1 MRKAIVKSSAFLAV
15 FLISLVTISF
25 VMNQGNTDMTAPM
38 AEATLPSMAIV
49 KDGVQINQMYGYTMQ
64 METAGLRESITTVDS
79 TRQVDAVVHLYGQEI
94 AGISY
99 ELRSIDGSRL
109 IEKTKLTGTKEE
121 DSLNISFRLKDL
133 MEEGEEYSLIFVAE
147 LEDGREVRYYTRVI
161 QADYGLEEK
170 LDFVTSF
177 SEATFDPES
186 FTAAGYHKKLETSSE
201 GSDTSF
207 AEVNIHSMAST
218 VTWGE
223 LDVKREEAPHI
234 WVREIAPQTAS
245 FVLRYPVSY
254 EENGKTV
261 SAQVEEYFRVR
272 SAGDTMYLLDY
283 ERTAE
288 QYFTES
294 SSSFSEDGIDL
305 GITGKEIEMKESDGG
320 TVFAFS
326 QAGALYCYNGA
337 DSRMAR
343 LFSFYDKDNSDA
355 RDRYDGHGFKIL
367 QVDETGNVI
376 FLVYGYM
383 NRGRHEGACGVQ
395 ICYYSSTLNV
405 VEEMAFVPYTRSAKN
420 LEAELDRLAY
430 ANGKNDLY
438 LMIDGS
444 IWHIGLEDKS
454 CTEVVS
460 GIRDGSYQT
469 ADDNSMLVWQKDGS
483 DNSCT
488 SLEFMN
494 LNSGE
499 TVEIEA
505 GDGNYIK
512 ALGFMGE
519 DLIYGIA
526 QKELVSEDSVG
537 NVVFPMHS
545 VMIREFSGEIL
556 KSYSEEG
563 VYVTGCEI
571 EENQINLERA
581 RISGRSFAAVEA
593 DQILYNEEIPE
604 SKNYVTTSADT
615 VFKTLVG
622 ITLERGADPKKVK
635 VLTPKEVLFEGSRDV
650 VLPDQTTQGRFYVYG
665 PDGVEEILSDPAAA
679 VTLGYELAGTVAD
692 DAGSYIFKR
701 DRLHTSN
708 QIMAIKGVKAE
719 NTRSSLAV
727 CLDAVFQYEGL
738 VRDSQYLLDSG
749 KDVLEILSDN
759 LTERTVLNLQGCTL
773 DMVLYYPDREIP
785 VLSVLQDGSA
795 VLVVGFNEQNVVLMD
810 PGTGTVYKKGMNDA
824 RSWFEEN
831 GNRFIAYW

>member
-1 MRKAIVKSSAFLAV
+1 M
-15 FLISLVTISF
+15 
-25 VMNQGNTDMTAPM
+25 
-38 AEATLPSMAIV
+38 
-49 KDGVQINQMYGYTMQ
+49 
-64 METAGLRESITTVDS
+64 
-79 TRQVDAVVHLYGQEI
+79 
-94 AGISY
+94 
-99 ELRSIDGSRL
+99 
-109 IEKTKLTGTKEE
+109 
-121 DSLNISFRLKDL
+121 
-133 MEEGEEYSLIFVAE
+133 
-147 LEDGREVRYYTRVI
+147 
-161 QADYGLEEK
+161 
-170 LDFVTSF
+170 TSF